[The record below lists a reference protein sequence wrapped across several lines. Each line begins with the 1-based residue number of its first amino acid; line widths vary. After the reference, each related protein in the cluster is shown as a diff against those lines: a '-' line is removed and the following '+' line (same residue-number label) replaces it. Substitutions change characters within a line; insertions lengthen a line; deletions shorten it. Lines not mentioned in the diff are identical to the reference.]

1 MYHCGICKTNPD
13 QISHH
18 KMHLSTSKHIDKK
31 ELFELKLG
39 KLKHEELEKLYG
51 IHDVKIIVNAMETVK
66 EDPEKMK
73 NEEHDEMILDLSIIK
88 DMEENN
94 IISNKE
100 ALKDKIHEIHNYLRN
115 NGAGYGMNAL
125 KVFNLIYGLKKIEEC
140 GLLDKVNLKRPECEF
155 SYLLD
160 IARKDGEHTK
170 LYKIINNIVL
180 ESIYNSEIALL
191 IFYDIPKNIKG
202 STFAYLIKEINKITK
217 IEKKCNVLLSGKI
230 YEYFIGRDESAIS
243 ELGAYF
249 TDRHIVDYVY
259 NKVKPELNDDNSVRT
274 MIDMF
279 GGSGGFTTGYINY
292 LVNTYPDVIDWEK
305 NIDKIHHYDMN
316 EDVIKSAGLEFFCLT
331 GQFPNMENMKCKNSF
346 KDDFENKKYDYVIT
360 NPPYGGDKIKQSTAQ
375 FKRDKI
381 KKYIMKELETL
392 SDKHIIKNR
401 KKQLKLIDAME
412 KQEKED
418 NKTKKVTIDY
428 SSARIKAFAEKYKL
442 VGNDKESVSLILMM
456 DMLKEGGTCAGVL
469 KEGVFFNRVYKG
481 IRECLIKNF
490 KVREVISVPQDQ
502 FENTSTKTS
511 ILIFDNSKKKTKEV
525 KFSELIVE
533 RYEDDK
539 FEEIDGNIVLTEN
552 KGDISGIGDRIVSCA
567 SYDELVSN
575 PIFSLNGKDYKKKN
589 ETCGK
594 DFKLVKIGDI
604 CDFLPKSNRPASFGK
619 QTGKYN
625 FYTSSDTIKKCDVA
639 DYTEE
644 LIMVGTGGNSCLHI
658 SRDFSC
664 SADMLLLKPKKL
676 DINMIYYSLKI
687 NWDSVISC
695 MHGSTMNHVTKDAMY
710 NIQIPIPKSEQKLKE
725 WVDKISKP
733 YNEMNE
739 KRQKLQK
746 LEEKIRNKIKKI
758 TEEEECDDVE
768 LGEICEYIKTGKNKT
783 PDCKSG
789 NLHPYYGTSDITGYT
804 DHWLFDG
811 DNILIARNGTI
822 GNCFLTHG
830 KIYPSDHIFVIK
842 IKENVRT
849 NYVYH
854 FIKECAQTMIEQSNG
869 STIRGISKSVIE
881 HLKIKLPTNM
891 KLFSKIN
898 GEFEEI
904 QQLFDDINTAKK
916 IYKKYIAE
924 LSNDAMPKS
933 IVSKDKKEVIE
944 DSDNEIEEEH
954 TKKSNN
960 KVIDESDNKP
970 EKKSKKNTNKKV

>member
-1 MYHCGICKTNPD
+1 MIDGVVLD
-13 QISHH
+13 SIS
-18 KMHLSTSKHIDKK
+18 KS
-31 ELFELKLG
+31 
-39 KLKHEELEKLYG
+39 
-51 IHDVKIIVNAMETVK
+51 IV
-66 EDPEKMK
+66 
-73 NEEHDEMILDLSIIK
+73 
-88 DMEENN
+88 
-94 IISNKE
+94 
-100 ALKDKIHEIHNYLRN
+100 
-115 NGAGYGMNAL
+115 
-125 KVFNLIYGLKKIEEC
+125 
-140 GLLDKVNLKRPECEF
+140 RP
-155 SYLLD
+155 
-160 IARKDGEHTK
+160 
-170 LYKIINNIVL
+170 
-180 ESIYNSEIALL
+180 L
-191 IFYDIPKNIKG
+191 IFYEIPKKING
-202 STFAYLIKEINKITK
+202 LVFAYLLKEINEITK

-230 YEYFIGRDESAIS
+230 YEYFIGRDETAIS

-249 TDRHIVDYVY
+249 TDRHIVDYIYDRVHP
-259 NKVKPELNDDNSVRT
+259 KLNDDNTVRS

-292 LVNTYPDVIDWEK
+292 LMKTYPELIEWEK
-305 NIDKIHHYDMN
+305 DINKIYHYDMN

-331 GQFPNMENMKCKNSF
+331 GQLPNMENMICKNSF
-346 KDDFENKKYDYVIT
+346 KDDFCDRKYDYVIT
-360 NPPYGGDKIKQSTAQ
+360 NPPYGGDKIKQSATQ
-375 FKRDKI
+375 IKRDKI

-392 SDKHIIKNR
+392 TDKHIIKNR
-401 KKQLKLIDAME
+401 KKHLRLIDAME

-418 NKTKKVTIDY
+418 NMQKKVSLKT
-428 SSARIKAFAEKYKL
+428 SSARIRAFAEKYKL

-644 LIMVGTGGNSCLHI
+644 LIMVGTGGNSCLHM

-758 TEEEECDDVE
+758 TEEEECDEVE
-768 LGEICEYIKTGKNKT
+768 LGKICVCLTSTPHYTNIGKQCGKYRFYCSSQQKELYVDFCEVEKYSIIIGQGGNFNIHIDKNFT
-783 PDCKSG
+783 PSKHVCVIQTKNDDLQLLKYLYFVVG
-789 NLHPYYGTSDITGYT
+789 NLHKS
-804 DHWLFDG
+804 
-811 DNILIARNGTI
+811 
-822 GNCFLTHG
+822 
-830 KIYPSDHIFVIK
+830 FV
-842 IKENVRT
+842 
-849 NYVYH
+849 
-854 FIKECAQTMIEQSNG
+854 SNG
-869 STIRGISKSVIE
+869 STIMWLNKENIMSVTVPVPKNKELISE
-881 HLKIKLPTNM
+881 MTTYFNKLEYLN
-891 KLFSKIN
+891 KEISIA
-898 GEFEEI
+898 EEI
-904 QQLFDDINTAKK
+904 
-916 IYKKYIAE
+916 YEKYIAE
-924 LSNDAMPKS
+924 LSNDAMPK
-933 IVSKDKKEVIE
+933 DKKKVIE
-944 DSDNEIEEEH
+944 ESDNEIE
-954 TKKSNN
+954 
-960 KVIDESDNKP
+960 DEPK
-970 EKKSKKNTNKKV
+970 KKSKKKV